1 MKNLLWVFFFVKKRR
16 RGKLIKTILIVEDEQ
31 NFHDLYEVM
40 LEGTGCEIIRAYDGY
55 EALEKL
61 TEKKPDLIILD
72 LLMNMIT
79 GDTFF
84 LHLKTMPDYADIPVI
99 IISAYSERRYK
110 NLRKTDPNL
119 IFIEKQ
125 YLTKERLLDE
135 VEKKFLETKK
145 TCRITF
151 RLPKV
156 AAPDAKS
163 VSIVGDF
170 NNWDIH
176 ANPMKKQENE
186 DYVISLDLEQGRE
199 YQFRYLIDESKWE
212 NDWKAD
218 KYVRNPYG
226 DSDNSVAVIDALN

>member
-1 MKNLLWVFFFVKKRR
+1 
-16 RGKLIKTILIVEDEQ
+16 LIKTILIVEDEHNLQ
-31 NFHDLYEVM
+31 NLYELM

-72 LLMNMIT
+72 LLMNMIM

-84 LHLKTMPDYADIPVI
+84 LHLKNMPDYADIPVI

-119 IFIEKQ
+119 IFIKKR
-125 YLTKERLLDE
+125 YLTRERLLDE
-135 VEKKFLETKK
+135 VEKKFIETKK
-145 TCRITF
+145 ARRITF

-176 ANPMKKQENE
+176 ANSMKKQENG
-186 DYVISLDLEQGRE
+186 DYAISLDLEQGRE
-199 YQFRYLIDESKWE
+199 YQFRYLIDGLKWE
-212 NDWKAD
+212 NDRDAD
-218 KYVRNPYG
+218 KYVRSVYG
-226 DSDNSVAVIDALN
+226 DSDNSVVIVDALN

>member
-1 MKNLLWVFFFVKKRR
+1 MT
-16 RGKLIKTILIVEDEQ
+16 KTILIVEDEQ

-61 TEKKPDLIILD
+61 TEKNPDLIILD

-84 LHLKTMPDYADIPVI
+84 LHLKNMLDYTDIPVI
-99 IISAYSERRYK
+99 IISAHSEKRYK

-135 VEKKFLETKK
+135 V
-145 TCRITF
+145 
-151 RLPKV
+151 
-156 AAPDAKS
+156 
-163 VSIVGDF
+163 
-170 NNWDIH
+170 
-176 ANPMKKQENE
+176 
-186 DYVISLDLEQGRE
+186 
-199 YQFRYLIDESKWE
+199 
-212 NDWKAD
+212 
-218 KYVRNPYG
+218 
-226 DSDNSVAVIDALN
+226 

>member
-1 MKNLLWVFFFVKKRR
+1 M
-16 RGKLIKTILIVEDEQ
+16 IKTILIAEDEQ

-40 LEGTGCEIIRAYDGY
+40 LEGTCCEIIRAYDGH

-84 LHLKTMPDYADIPVI
+84 LHLKNMLDYADIPVI
-99 IISAYSERRYK
+99 IISAHSEKRYK

-145 TCRITF
+145 NVQI
-151 RLPKV
+151 
-156 AAPDAKS
+156 AKGCCS
-163 VSIVGDF
+163 
-170 NNWDIH
+170 
-176 ANPMKKQENE
+176 
-186 DYVISLDLEQGRE
+186 
-199 YQFRYLIDESKWE
+199 
-212 NDWKAD
+212 
-218 KYVRNPYG
+218 
-226 DSDNSVAVIDALN
+226 

>member
-1 MKNLLWVFFFVKKRR
+1 MKNLLWVFFFVRKWR
-16 RGKLIKTILIVEDEQ
+16 RGKLIKTILIVENKQ

-40 LEGTGCEIIRAYDGY
+40 LEGTGCEIIRAYDGH

-79 GDTFF
+79 RDTFF
-84 LHLKTMPDYADIPVI
+84 LHLKTMLDYADIPVI
-99 IISAYSERRYK
+99 IISGYSERRYK

-145 TCRITF
+145 ACRITF

-156 AAPDAKS
+156 AAPDA
-163 VSIVGDF
+163 
-170 NNWDIH
+170 
-176 ANPMKKQENE
+176 
-186 DYVISLDLEQGRE
+186 
-199 YQFRYLIDESKWE
+199 
-212 NDWKAD
+212 
-218 KYVRNPYG
+218 
-226 DSDNSVAVIDALN
+226 NSVCIV

>member
-1 MKNLLWVFFFVKKRR
+1 MT
-16 RGKLIKTILIVEDEQ
+16 KTILIVEDEQ

-79 GDTFF
+79 GDMFF
-84 LHLKTMPDYADIPVI
+84 LHLKNMLDYADIPVI

-125 YLTKERLLDE
+125 HLTKERLLDK
-135 VEKKFLETKK
+135 VEEKFLETKK
-145 TCRITF
+145 ACRITF

-163 VSIVGDF
+163 VCIVGDF
-170 NNWDIH
+170 NNWNTH
-176 ANPMKKQENE
+176 ANPMKKLE
-186 DYVISLDLEQGRE
+186 DGDYRIELDLELGRE
-199 YQFRYLIDESKWE
+199 YQFRYLIDELKWE
-212 NDWKAD
+212 NDRNAD
-218 KYVRNPYG
+218 KYVRSDYG
-226 DSDNSVAVIDALN
+226 DCDNSVVIVDALD

>member
-1 MKNLLWVFFFVKKRR
+1 
-16 RGKLIKTILIVEDEQ
+16 LIKTILIVEDEQ

-61 TEKKPDLIILD
+61 TVKKPDLIILD

-79 GDTFF
+79 GDMFF
-84 LHLKTMPDYADIPVI
+84 LHLKNMPEYADIPVI
-99 IISAYSERRYK
+99 IISAYSDSERRYK

-135 VEKKFLETKK
+135 VGEKFLETKK
-145 TCRITF
+145 VRRITF

-156 AAPDAKS
+156 AVTDSKS
-163 VSIVGDF
+163 VCIVGDF
-170 NNWDIH
+170 NNWNTH
-176 ANPMKKQENE
+176 ASPMKKLKDG
-186 DYVISLDLEQGRE
+186 DYRIELDLELGRE
-199 YQFRYLIDESKWE
+199 YQFRYLIDELKWE
-212 NDWKAD
+212 NDWSAD
-218 KYVRNPYG
+218 KYVRSVYG
-226 DSDNSVAVIDALN
+226 DCDNSVVIVDALD

>member
-1 MKNLLWVFFFVKKRR
+1 MKNLLWVFFIVKKRR

-40 LEGTGCEIIRAYDGY
+40 LEGTGCGIIRAYDGH

-84 LHLKTMPDYADIPVI
+84 LNLKNMLDYTDIPVI

-110 NLRKTDPNL
+110 NLKKTDPNL

-135 VEKKFLETKK
+135 VEKKFIETKK

-163 VSIVGDF
+163 VCIV
-170 NNWDIH
+170 
-176 ANPMKKQENE
+176 
-186 DYVISLDLEQGRE
+186 
-199 YQFRYLIDESKWE
+199 
-212 NDWKAD
+212 
-218 KYVRNPYG
+218 
-226 DSDNSVAVIDALN
+226 

>member
-1 MKNLLWVFFFVKKRR
+1 MGLFFVKKRR

-84 LHLKTMPDYADIPVI
+84 LNLKNMLDYTDIPVI

-163 VSIVGDF
+163 VCIV
-170 NNWDIH
+170 
-176 ANPMKKQENE
+176 
-186 DYVISLDLEQGRE
+186 
-199 YQFRYLIDESKWE
+199 
-212 NDWKAD
+212 
-218 KYVRNPYG
+218 
-226 DSDNSVAVIDALN
+226 

>member
-1 MKNLLWVFFFVKKRR
+1 M
-16 RGKLIKTILIVEDEQ
+16 IKTILIAEDEQ

-40 LEGTGCEIIRAYDGY
+40 LEGTCCEIIRAYDGH

-84 LHLKTMPDYADIPVI
+84 LHLKNMLDYADIPVI
-99 IISAYSERRYK
+99 IISAHSEKRYK

-145 TCRITF
+145 TCR
-151 RLPKV
+151 LPKV
-156 AAPDAKS
+156 AAPNAKS
-163 VSIVGDF
+163 VCIV
-170 NNWDIH
+170 
-176 ANPMKKQENE
+176 
-186 DYVISLDLEQGRE
+186 
-199 YQFRYLIDESKWE
+199 
-212 NDWKAD
+212 
-218 KYVRNPYG
+218 
-226 DSDNSVAVIDALN
+226 

>member
-1 MKNLLWVFFFVKKRR
+1 MT
-16 RGKLIKTILIVEDEQ
+16 KTILIVEDEQ

-84 LHLKTMPDYADIPVI
+84 LHLKNMLDYTDIPVI

-110 NLRKTDPNL
+110 NLKKIDPNL

-135 VEKKFLETKK
+135 VEKKFFETKK
-145 TCRITF
+145 PCRTTF
-151 RLPKV
+151 SLPKV

-163 VSIVGDF
+163 VCIVGDF
-170 NNWDIH
+170 NNWNTH
-176 ANPMKKQENE
+176 ANPMKKLKDG
-186 DYVISLDLEQGRE
+186 DYSIKLDLETGRA
-199 YQFRYLIDESKWE
+199 YQFRYLIDEVKWE
-212 NDWKAD
+212 NDWNAD
-218 KYVRNPYG
+218 KYVRSVYG
-226 DSDNSVAVIDALN
+226 DCDNSVVIVDALN